1 MLLFAVLHGS
11 NGNAESMHTHTR
23 TQTKEEVCVRVLHPL
38 CGGIESIKAAAAY
51 CCCCCFLAI
60 VVVVF

>member
-23 TQTKEEVCVRVLHPL
+23 TQTKEEVCVRVLHSL
-38 CGGIESIKAAAAY
+38 CGGSESIKAAAAY
-51 CCCCCFLAI
+51 CCCFLAI